1 MSGFMKKTKIVCT
14 MGPAVAETEMVKRL
28 IAAGMD
34 VIRLNFSHGDHEGHR
49 RAMETVRLASQETG
63 EPVGILVDIQG
74 PKIRVCCLP
83 GPVMLEE
90 GSTVHLVGG
99 DNILAADNRIPVDY
113 PTIAED
119 VPVGNTVF
127 LADGLIQ
134 LIVEGVADGSL
145 VCRVVRG
152 GELTS
157 RKGVTLPGVSVR
169 LPAVTDKD
177 VEDIDFAIAEGAD
190 FLALSFVRR
199 PEHIEEV
206 RERLKAK
213 GCRARIIAKIENQEG
228 FNNREAILHAADG
241 IMVAR
246 GDLGIEVPPEEVP
259 LMQQQLIRA
268 ANLVGKPVIT
278 ATEMLE
284 SMIRNPRPT
293 RAEVTDVAHAILN
306 GTDALMLSEETAI
319 GKNPVAAVEIMAKVA
334 ERTESSLDYEEI
346 LSKKRIGSFRTIS
359 EAISHA
365 TCQTAM
371 DLNAAAIITA
381 TQSGSTARKVSKF
394 RPKAPIFASTP
405 SPSVLRQLTLS
416 WGVLPVLVPHT
427 YTTDE
432 MLDVS
437 IEAIVRKGLV
447 KEGDLVIITAG
458 VRTGL
463 PGSTN
468 LLQVN
473 RIGM

>member
-1 MSGFMKKTKIVCT
+1 MKKTKIICT
-14 MGPAVAETEMVKRL
+14 MGPATMEKETIKRL
-28 IAAGMD
+28 ITAGMD
-34 VIRLNFSHGDHEGHR
+34 IVRLNFSHGNHEVHR
-49 RAMETVRLASQETG
+49 LAMETVRQASEETG
-63 EPVGILVDIQG
+63 KPVGILVDVQG
-74 PKIRVCCLP
+74 PKIRVCALAQP
-83 GPVMLEE
+83 LVLVE
-90 GSTVHLVGG
+90 GDLVRLVAG
-99 DNILAADNRIPVDY
+99 DCSLTTEGRIPVDY
-113 PTIAED
+113 ATITED

-134 LIVEGVADGSL
+134 LKVEAVEKDSL

-169 LPAVTDKD
+169 LPAVTEKD
-177 VEDIDFAIAEGAD
+177 LGDIDFAIKEGAD
-190 FLALSFVRR
+190 FVALSFVRR
-199 PEHIEEV
+199 PEHIMEV
-206 RERLKAK
+206 RKRLKAK
-213 GCRARIIAKIENQEG
+213 GSHAMIIAKIENEEG
-228 FNNREAILHAADG
+228 FNNRDEILQVADG

-246 GDLGIEVPPEEVP
+246 GDLGIEVPPQEVP
-259 LMQQQLIRA
+259 LIQQQLIRG
-268 ANLVGKPVIT
+268 ANQAGKPVIT

-293 RAEVTDVAHAILN
+293 RAEVTDVAHAIQD
-306 GTDALMLSEETAI
+306 GTDALMLSAETAV

-334 ERTESSLDYEEI
+334 ERIESSLDYEEI
-346 LSKKRIGSFRTIS
+346 LSKKRIGSFRSVS

-381 TQSGSTARKVSKF
+381 TQSGSTARMVSKF
-394 RPKAPIFASTP
+394 RPKAPVLASTP
-405 SPSVLRQLTLS
+405 SPGVLRQLTLS
-416 WGVLPVLVPHT
+416 WGVTPILVPQT
-427 YTTDE
+427 NTIDD

-437 IEAIVRKGLV
+437 IDAMVRKGFIR
-447 KEGDLVIITAG
+447 EGDLIILTAG
-458 VRTGL
+458 VRTGI